1 MDTKHTPGPWAVQS
15 QRTNEPM
22 WILGPEPDNLSVS
35 RSIFVAKLGSA
46 MGFQDANPQETLA
59 NARLIAA
66 APMLL
71 GACRSAVSSLSIFE
85 ATKISYF
92 ADLAKE
98 YLLAAIAAAEKGE

>member
-1 MDTKHTPGPWAVQS
+1 MEYDDIATKEIKKLQK
-15 QRTNEPM
+15 QR
-22 WILGPEPDNLSVS
+22 D
-35 RSIFVAKLGSA
+35 R
-46 MGFQDANPQETLA
+46 
-59 NARLIAA
+59 
-66 APMLL
+66 LL